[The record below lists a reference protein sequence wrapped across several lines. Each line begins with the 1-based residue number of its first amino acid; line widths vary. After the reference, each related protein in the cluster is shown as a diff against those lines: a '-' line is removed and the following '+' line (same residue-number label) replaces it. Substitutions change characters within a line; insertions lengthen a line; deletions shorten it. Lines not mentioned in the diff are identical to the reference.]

1 MNKYSILSLNITAL
15 QKQTPWVGVYQILS
29 VLLYSNNSREFNP
42 PPPSQYGVVA
52 NLKLSPPFPFL
63 SSPPFPQFLPFP
75 PVFPPLPSLRRRP
88 LKSS

>member
-42 PPPSQYGVVA
+42 PPLA
-52 NLKLSPPFPFL
+52 NM
-63 SSPPFPQFLPFP
+63 
-75 PVFPPLPSLRRRP
+75 V
-88 LKSS
+88 